1 MGRRPSS
8 RVTIVDVASAA
19 GVSVSTVSRVIREHV
34 DVQSVTRTK
43 VQAAIETLRYRPSP
57 IARALVSGETR
68 LLALLVSDI
77 TNPFYPQLAKSIEQE
92 AAKAGYTVVICNT
105 GDRIAETQRHLTRLL
120 GQGLDGVIHAAVG
133 RDEATV
139 LSILGDHRRV
149 IFINR
154 PPVDDSVSCVV
165 SDNFGGAVDLTRY
178 LLSRGHRRIGFIG
191 GPSFARNATDRL
203 RGFRQAMSEVTDA
216 VPFMVETA
224 FSRNS
229 GTRALKKWLDDD
241 CGLTAVI
248 AINDVVALG
257 AMEVLIRRN
266 LRMPADVALAGF
278 DGTAIAAS
286 PVMGLTS
293 VDQHIDEIGR
303 RAVLL
308 LLKQLGSESFVP
320 TRQVLPTKLLLRHST
335 EGAARPRTRSARAKT
350 GGARATRDV
359 EPRTRADRPTGSAR
373 S

>member
-1 MGRRPSS
+1 
-8 RVTIVDVASAA
+8 
-19 GVSVSTVSRVIREHV
+19 
-34 DVQSVTRTK
+34 
-43 VQAAIETLRYRPSP
+43 
-57 IARALVSGETR
+57 
-68 LLALLVSDI
+68 
-77 TNPFYPQLAKSIEQE
+77 
-92 AAKAGYTVVICNT
+92 
-105 GDRIAETQRHLTRLL
+105 
-120 GQGLDGVIHAAVG
+120 VIHAAVG
-133 RDEATV
+133 RDEACV

-165 SDNFGGAVDLTRY
+165 SDNFGGAVDLTRH

-203 RGFRQAMSEVTDA
+203 RGFKQAMSEVTDA
-216 VPFMVETA
+216 VPFMVTA
-224 FSRNS
+224 EFSKNS
-229 GTRALKKWLDDD
+229 GTRVLKKWLDDD

-248 AINDVVALG
+248 AINDQVALG

-308 LLKQLGSESFVP
+308 LLKQLGSERFVA

-335 EGAARPRTRSARAKT
+335 EGDGRPRTRPARAKT

-359 EPRTRADRPTGSAR
+359 EP
-373 S
+373 